1 MILRFINRFRENYNK
16 LLGYNN
22 EYDAYN
28 IDTFEN
34 ILNKCVK
41 RLYPI
46 LWIYQA
52 VKIKWDSNNLY
63 FIYLKNLVDW
73 NCIMFQY

>member
-41 RLYPI
+41 RLLSYI
-46 LWIYQA
+46 M
-52 VKIKWDSNNLY
+52 NLSSS
-63 FIYLKNLVDW
+63 KN
-73 NCIMFQY
+73 